1 MAAAHPRQVLQ
12 TGLQRRYSP
21 FYQAAKAMIDKG
33 LIGDVTHIR
42 AQWHRNGAGR
52 RPVSDQTL
60 ERQINWRFYRE
71 YSGGLA
77 AELASHQLDV
87 ADWFFGATP
96 EFVSGIGGI
105 D

>member
-1 MAAAHPRQVLQ
+1 VLQ